1 MNIVICDNCY
11 DVFGRGNTHEMAARS
26 AAHMIEGYTQ
36 DDMVIM
42 KNEIE
47 EGNMICDCSGVLQI
61 LSCSKAELLI
71 LRGMKNITR
80 RLANV
85 EVDVADQDKPKPK
98 AKLINPEIG

>member
-71 LRGMKNITR
+71 FKGLRQTVK
-80 RLANV
+80 RLANL
-85 EVDVADQDKPKPK
+85 EVDFEDRDKPK

>member
-47 EGNMICDCSGVLQI
+47 EGNMICDCSGVLQ
-61 LSCSKAELLI
+61 LFSCSKAELLI
-71 LRGMKNITR
+71 LRGMKQVVH
-80 RLANV
+80 RLTNL
-85 EVDVADQDKPKPK
+85 EVDFEDRDKPK